1 MRGRSAIR
9 AGEGGATPGELA
21 GATLSGWVIYH
32 RPVVA
37 AGSSAPEER
46 CEHTD
51 AAGYLKALSYL
62 FILVALGGAVA
73 TAVRLRPPA
82 IYWPLLIGLFV
93 FELGSMALVSRHWVE
108 WAVSGAASTRA
119 RLNPRPVSR
128 AVVLPAAAF
137 VLLYA
142 PLVAVIAAVQPTFL
156 GILSNQMLVF
166 GVLAWWGSRGV
177 RRWESQSG
185 SRLLIVARV
194 GADRSDFLV
203 QTAPDRSGDR
213 FPHPQSP

>member
-1 MRGRSAIR
+1 M
-9 AGEGGATPGELA
+9 
-21 GATLSGWVIYH
+21 
-32 RPVVA
+32 
-37 AGSSAPEER
+37 
-46 CEHTD
+46 
-51 AAGYLKALSYL
+51 
-62 FILVALGGAVA
+62 
-73 TAVRLRPPA
+73 
-82 IYWPLLIGLFV
+82 
-93 FELGSMALVSRHWVE
+93 
-108 WAVSGAASTRA
+108 
-119 RLNPRPVSR
+119 
-128 AVVLPAAAF
+128 VLPAAAF

-142 PLVAVIAAVQPTFL
+142 PLVAVVAAVQPTFL

-213 FPHPQSP
+213 FPQPQSP